1 MKANL
6 KDFIY
11 SSIDGILSLAE
22 DSSVTK
28 ERVVENILGVLTGLL
43 EIIDEP
49 VTEKPSVK
57 ELDDFLNNILCKGVD

>member
-1 MKANL
+1 MNVNL

-11 SSIDGILSLAE
+11 SSIDDVLSLAE

-28 ERVVENILGVLTGLL
+28 ERVVENMLGVLTGIL

-49 VTEKPSVK
+49 VIEKPSVK
-57 ELDDFLNNILCKGVD
+57 ELDEFLINVLCKRVD